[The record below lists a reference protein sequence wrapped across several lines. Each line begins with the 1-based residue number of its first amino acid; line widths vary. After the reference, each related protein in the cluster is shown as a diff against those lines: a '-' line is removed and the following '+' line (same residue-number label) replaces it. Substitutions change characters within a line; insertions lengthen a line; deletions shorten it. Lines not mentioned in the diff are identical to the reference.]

1 MVGGLQ
7 DVESLVALKD
17 LLNSLDSEALYT
29 EEVFPMQGSG
39 GDLRSSYIM
48 NTTIQGIEV
57 GGAWGGAHFLDDKIM
72 LPCLTV

>member
-1 MVGGLQ
+1 MGGLQ

-17 LLNSLDSEALYT
+17 FLNSMDCEALYT

-57 GGAWGGAHFLDDKIM
+57 GVAYTHPLD
-72 LPCLTV
+72 TYTTGYA